1 MFVDSLYG
9 LFPLLMLL
17 GLYAGLS
24 VAKRLQRSW
33 QQPFTRYAGEMAS
46 SGLTGQAV
54 AQRLLDVEGLSD
66 VAVVRS
72 RKISHYRP
80 WRRRVCLNPAAF
92 DEASLPATAVAAHE
106 VGHAHQ
112 FAGGYLPARLW
123 RLLWPIFIVLAV
135 VGVAVLVSDLS
146 EPLSVN
152 FGLLTL
158 IPAFVVVQ
166 VLMLDSLLLEHD
178 ASRRAKKL
186 VRASGLITPGEE
198 RGFDLLLTNA
208 FRMHLARVGCFV
220 SMILVLPLLS
230 IDWIAWL
237 PENMTVNNAP
247 TVEPPAITAPIPVPA
262 APVPDAA
269 PEVLTVDLDV
279 VTPMLWATAITL
291 AFSLF
296 PLLRR
301 AKAWRVA
308 QRCKTGLALQ
318 NQGAFDGAIASY
330 SEALRLDRKRVA
342 AYLGRATAFLGIGQL
357 EKALA
362 DMDTAIRLAP
372 HVAGLWTMRA
382 TLHSSLG
389 NYDQALSDFDRALR
403 LIPESNQVL
412 VGRGLA
418 CYWKGDFDRAIT
430 DLNQALRLNPND
442 AMALNNRGAAFLKK
456 GEYASA
462 VADLRQAMCQKPDFP
477 NPYKHLAWIQAT
489 CPDPQFRDGL
499 QAVANAFR
507 GLQLAQWK
515 PVDWVAALAAAHAEN
530 GDFEEAIKWQ
540 TKCIDE
546 SPAESRGEL
555 QNALHLYQAGQALR
569 DHSAASPRDSVEE
582 TGPSQSDGN
591 EADVECTACV

>member
-1 MFVDSLYG
+1 
-9 LFPLLMLL
+9 
-17 GLYAGLS
+17 
-24 VAKRLQRSW
+24 
-33 QQPFTRYAGEMAS
+33 
-46 SGLTGQAV
+46 LTGQAV
-54 AQRLLDVEGLSD
+54 ARRLLDAEGLSD
-66 VAVVRS
+66 VPVVRS
-72 RKISHYRP
+72 GKFSHYRP

-112 FAGGYLPARLW
+112 FARGYVPARLW
-123 RLLWPIFIVLAV
+123 RLLWPICIVLAV
-135 VGVAVLVSDLS
+135 AGVAVLAS
-146 EPLSVN
+146 ELGESVSVN
-152 FGLLTL
+152 FGLFTL

-166 VLMLDSLLLEHD
+166 VLMLNSLFLEHD

-186 VRASGLITPGEE
+186 VQEAGLITAGEE
-198 RGFDLLLTNA
+198 RGFDLLLKNA
-208 FRMHLARVGCFV
+208 FRMHLGRAGCFV
-220 SMILVLPLLS
+220 SLILVLPLLS

-237 PENMTVNNAP
+237 PGNLRVQDAP
-247 TVEPPAITAPIPVPA
+247 IIEQPAIPAPIPAPA
-262 APVPDAA
+262 APDADVA
-269 PEVLTVDLDV
+269 QEILNVDLDI
-279 VTPMLWATAITL
+279 VTPFLGATAIMAAL
-291 AFSLF
+291 WLF
-296 PLLRR
+296 PILRR

-308 QRCKTGLALQ
+308 QRCKAGLALQ

-389 NYDQALSDFDRALR
+389 NYDQALGDFDRALR
-403 LIPESNQVL
+403 LIPESNQAL

-418 CYWKGDFDRAIT
+418 CYWKGDFDQAIA
-430 DLNQALRLNPND
+430 DQNQALRFNPND

-462 VADLRQAMCQKPDFP
+462 VADLRQATCQKPDFP

-489 CPDPQFRDGL
+489 CPDGQFRDGL
-499 QAVANAFR
+499 QAVTNALH

-515 PVDWVAALAAAHAEN
+515 PVEWLAALAAAHAEN
-530 GDFEEAIKWQ
+530 GDFEEAVKWQ
-540 TKCIDE
+540 TKCLDE
-546 SPAESRGEL
+546 SPAAAQPEL
-555 QNALHLYQAGQALR
+555 QKALNLYQARQPLR
-569 DHSAASPRDSVEE
+569 DRTAARPRDSVEE
-582 TGPSQSDGN
+582 TRSSQSDGS
-591 EADVECTACV
+591 ETDVECIACT